1 MEDVLQRHFNSSKDF
16 RSMHTLLVRLLAT
29 FLLVSLCCSL
39 SLTGSWIFS
48 GCLQMLCLSRVSVS
62 NPTIR
67 PADLLEASR
76 LCFADAKANMLH
88 GKQRKPAHGTE
99 EEDPGGLTCASSAG
113 LSILELC
120 LIIAMKHLNDVY
132 EGEPFNL
139 QMVHN
144 GTMTSHFLSRLLT
157 CT

>member
-1 MEDVLQRHFNSSKDF
+1 MF
-16 RSMHTLLVRLLAT
+16 
-29 FLLVSLCCSL
+29 
-39 SLTGSWIFS
+39 
-48 GCLQMLCLSRVSVS
+48 CLSRVSVAK
-62 NPTIR
+62 PAIK

-88 GKQRKPAHGTE
+88 GENKIEGETP
-99 EEDPGGLTCASSAG
+99 SALSPIGSHRLHLCLFPPG

-120 LIIAMKHLNDVY
+120 LVIAMKHLNDVY

-144 GTMTSHFLSRLLT
+144 GTSGRFGSSLVCHRTQRGDQKLMWVQFKKPHKGRHK
-157 CT
+157 

>member
-1 MEDVLQRHFNSSKDF
+1 
-16 RSMHTLLVRLLAT
+16 
-29 FLLVSLCCSL
+29 
-39 SLTGSWIFS
+39 
-48 GCLQMLCLSRVSVS
+48 MLCLSRVSVS

-88 GKQRKPAHGTE
+88 GKQCKPTQERGKL
-99 EEDPGGLTCASSAG
+99 PGGLKCASSPG

-144 GTMTSHFLSRLLT
+144 GTTMSMFESAQPPVTG
-157 CT
+157 C

>member
-1 MEDVLQRHFNSSKDF
+1 
-16 RSMHTLLVRLLAT
+16 
-29 FLLVSLCCSL
+29 
-39 SLTGSWIFS
+39 
-48 GCLQMLCLSRVSVS
+48 MLCLSRVSVAK
-62 NPTIR
+62 PTIK

-76 LCFADAKANMLH
+76 LCLSDAKANMLH
-88 GKQRKPAHGTE
+88 GKIKIKKRNLFS
-99 EEDPGGLTCASSAG
+99 DGLQTVYISYICAFFSLFFPLG

-144 GTMTSHFLSRLLT
+144 GTAGYNFTDCLVWNEIQRRKAAH
-157 CT
+157 

>member
-1 MEDVLQRHFNSSKDF
+1 
-16 RSMHTLLVRLLAT
+16 
-29 FLLVSLCCSL
+29 
-39 SLTGSWIFS
+39 
-48 GCLQMLCLSRVSVS
+48 MLCLSRVSVS
-62 NPTIR
+62 RPAIR

-76 LCFADAKANMLH
+76 LCFTDSKANMLH
-88 GKQRKPAHGTE
+88 GKHTE
-99 EEDPGGLTCASSAG
+99 QPKTSTFNSLLSFHRLIFVFFLSCVAAG

-144 GTMTSHFLSRLLT
+144 GATLNFTCFLNQISDGIYLHLYRIVRFFLFFF
-157 CT
+157 